1 MAIQEEFEKLVDR
14 LKTERDGL
22 SLKMHLAS
30 MEVRQEFEEAEK
42 TWKQLKT
49 KAGTLAEGAVEITD
63 EYLEKAKIVGEELEQ
78 AYRRIAGRLRK

>member
-14 LKTERDGL
+14 LKTERDEL
-22 SLKMHLAS
+22 NLKIHLAS
-30 MEVRQEFEEAEK
+30 MDVRQEFEEAEK

-49 KAGTLAEGAVEITD
+49 KGGSLADGAVEFTD
-63 EYLEKAKIVGEELEQ
+63 EYLEKARVVGEELEH